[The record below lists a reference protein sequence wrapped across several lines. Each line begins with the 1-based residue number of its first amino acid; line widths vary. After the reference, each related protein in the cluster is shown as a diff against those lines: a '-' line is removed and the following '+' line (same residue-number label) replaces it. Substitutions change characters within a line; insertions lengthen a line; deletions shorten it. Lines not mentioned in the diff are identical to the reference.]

1 MCQSIDDYIIRWID
15 MLCCAILLLLLLLLL
30 LEEEDERRDIIDF
43 VFVGIVW
50 AEIRHY

>member
-1 MCQSIDDYIIRWID
+1 MCQSIDDYIICWID
-15 MLCCAILLLLLLLLL
+15 ISCCAILLLLLLL